1 MRPRITT
8 PLLIAASVLAASTL
22 FSAPLAFAQQ
32 SNALP
37 AARMEGGMPLM
48 TALAKRQSIRAY
60 SERPLSHETLS
71 NLLWAAYGINRREA
85 GERTAPSWRG
95 SKEID
100 IYVATPQAVLLYDS
114 ARHALNHVMNGDIR
128 AATGRQPFPATAP
141 IVLIYVADRTRM
153 AQAPEQEQ
161 YLYAHVDAAF
171 IGQNVYL
178 FAASEGLGTAVLG
191 NVEKGELAKTMKLRS
206 NQILTFTQPVG
217 YPK

>member
-1 MRPRITT
+1 MRRPTT
-8 PLLIAASVLAASTL
+8 FLIAASILAVNLLCSAS
-22 FSAPLAFAQQ
+22 LAFAQQ
-32 SNALP
+32 SGALP
-37 AARMEGGMPLM
+37 VPRMEGGMPLM

-60 SERPLSHETLS
+60 SERSLSQEVLS
-71 NLLWAAYGINRREA
+71 NLLWAAYGINRRET

-100 IYVATPQAVLLYDS
+100 IYVATPQAVLLYDPV
-114 ARHALNHVMNGDIR
+114 AHALKHVKNGDIR

-141 IVLIYVADRTRM
+141 IVLIYVADRARM
-153 AQAPEQEQ
+153 AEAPQQEQ

-171 IGQNVYL
+171 IAQNVYL
-178 FAASEGLGTAVLG
+178 FAASEGLGTVVLG
-191 NVEKGELAKTMKLRS
+191 NVGKAELAKAMNLRS